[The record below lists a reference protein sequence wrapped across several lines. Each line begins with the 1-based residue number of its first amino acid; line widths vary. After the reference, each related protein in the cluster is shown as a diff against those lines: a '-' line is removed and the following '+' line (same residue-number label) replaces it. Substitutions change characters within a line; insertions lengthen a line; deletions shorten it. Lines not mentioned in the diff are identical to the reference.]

1 MCTGWA
7 ASVHKFW
14 MLRLKIQVGSTA
26 FEVRPWHCRIWEWP
40 CELDSLHLACYQPS
54 LTAKHWVWHKYQASV
69 LLCATDRILL
79 MLDLNPQLDKN
90 VSVLYSNHFNCVSH
104 WSSKH
109 LWFYKDCECVENGPP
124 LWLNAA
130 QTNPLCVTTP
140 VLQRP
145 RTTNHMSLE
154 EGSGELPQQTCPVPT
169 LFCGHLFWPLAEP
182 GCWARWSSGLKQG
195 NQFLFV
201 CLFVCGYL
209 FFIFWLLWICLL
221 L

>member
-1 MCTGWA
+1 MLCENLLCRLSGCKIDKYVHCWA

-54 LTAKHWVWHKYQASV
+54 LPAKHWVWHKYQTSV

-90 VSVLYSNHFNCVSH
+90 VSVLYFNHFNCVSH

-109 LWFYKDCECVENGPP
+109 LWFYKDCECIENGPP

-130 QTNPLCVTTP
+130 QTNPLCVTCHHTSASET
-140 VLQRP
+140 Q
-145 RTTNHMSLE
+145 NHKLY
-154 EGSGELPQQTCPVPT
+154 
-169 LFCGHLFWPLAEP
+169 EP
-182 GCWARWSSGLKQG
+182 GRG
-195 NQFLFV
+195 
-201 CLFVCGYL
+201 
-209 FFIFWLLWICLL
+209 FWRITTTDLSCSYTLLWTSF
-221 L
+221 